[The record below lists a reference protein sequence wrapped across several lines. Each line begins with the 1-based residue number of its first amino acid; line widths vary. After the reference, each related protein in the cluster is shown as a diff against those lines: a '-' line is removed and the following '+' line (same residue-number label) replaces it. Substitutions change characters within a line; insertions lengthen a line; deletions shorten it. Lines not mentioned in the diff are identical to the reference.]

1 MEYEK
6 NKRFDCPFVQT
17 AATLGEFKWESWAFL
32 KEVWSKMGGGRFR
45 FWFFSTPV
53 MQKPDHNHSHTV
65 SCAGNTSS
73 SPEALQWESWRWTG
87 MVIRREHRV
96 ETSFCWSNIAAKKQ
110 LQPAVRGLRSQLCS
124 CRYFGVMK
132 DVSCRQ
138 LLMGLK
144 PDACFLRGDDRDRGG
159 RTSRLNLC

>member
-1 MEYEK
+1 MRALSISK
-6 NKRFDCPFVQT
+6 GSMITNGRWKVQI
-17 AATLGEFKWESWAFL
+17 LI
-32 KEVWSKMGGGRFR
+32 
-45 FWFFSTPV
+45 FSTPV
-53 MQKPDHNHSHTV
+53 MRKPDHNPSHTV

-73 SPEALQWESWRWTG
+73 SPEVLQWESWRWTG
-87 MVIRREHRV
+87 MVIWREHRV
-96 ETSFCWSNIAAKKQ
+96 ERSFCPSNIAAKKQ
-110 LQPAVRGLRSQLCS
+110 LQPAVRGLGSQLCS

-144 PDACFLRGDDRDRGG
+144 PDACFFRGDDRDRGG